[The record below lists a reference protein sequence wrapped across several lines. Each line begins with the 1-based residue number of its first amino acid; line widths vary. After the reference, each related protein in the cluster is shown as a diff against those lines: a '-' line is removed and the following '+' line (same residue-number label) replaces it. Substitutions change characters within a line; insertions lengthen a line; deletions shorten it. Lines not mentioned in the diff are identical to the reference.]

1 LGCRTAGHREDEH
14 DVEVKGFGWVGI
26 RTAHFEQTVAL
37 FRDVMNLEVI
47 REEHDVVGLR
57 FPDDTEMEVWRS
69 SEEFHSFF
77 TTGSPVV
84 GFRVDDAE
92 QARTRMETS
101 GIEFIGSVQHS
112 EDAKWTH
119 FREPNG
125 NIYEIYS

>member
-1 LGCRTAGHREDEH
+1 VGRRTAGYREDEH
-14 DVEVKGFGWVGI
+14 DVEVKGFGWLGI

-92 QARTRMETS
+92 QAR
-101 GIEFIGSVQHS
+101 
-112 EDAKWTH
+112 A
-119 FREPNG
+119 
-125 NIYEIYS
+125 